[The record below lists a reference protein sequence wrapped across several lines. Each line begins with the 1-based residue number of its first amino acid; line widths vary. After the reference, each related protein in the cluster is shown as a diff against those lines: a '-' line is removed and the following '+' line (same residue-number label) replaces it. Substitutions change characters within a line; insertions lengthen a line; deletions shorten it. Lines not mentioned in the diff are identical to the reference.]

1 MGKKS
6 YQKKAKKWFNL
17 VQFNT
22 IRQKVSEKLTRKNP
36 KEIPEI
42 NDENSMEEVN
52 SGPGPSQNY
61 GNESSN
67 SISSTLLNNSY
78 FFESTSCF

>member
-6 YQKKAKKWFNL
+6 YQKKAKKSFNL

-22 IRQKVSEKLTRKNP
+22 IRQKVSEKLTRKNH

-52 SGPGPSQNY
+52 LLPGPSQNN

-67 SISSTLLNNSY
+67 SISSTILNNSY
-78 FFESTSCF
+78 FSE